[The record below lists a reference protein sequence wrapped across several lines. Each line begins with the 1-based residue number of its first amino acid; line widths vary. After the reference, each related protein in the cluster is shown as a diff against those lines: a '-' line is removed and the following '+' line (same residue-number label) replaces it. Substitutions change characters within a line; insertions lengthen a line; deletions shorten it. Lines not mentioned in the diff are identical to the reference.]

1 MKYTYSKVTK
11 YDTIIRENEEGDN
24 MIETIE
30 VEINGKKY
38 TMSKGKTLEEISK
51 EFQKEYKYPILL
63 AKVNN
68 TYKELTKEIIEDST
82 IEFMDLTTKPGNRT
96 HISGLTYV
104 LIYAIKKL
112 YGEDA
117 DIKVQHS
124 LDKGIYIE
132 TNFRLTENKIK
143 NIKETMKEIIVAD
156 MPIIRSTVDRGEAI
170 KYFESKKD
178 FVKAGV
184 MSYITNEYVT
194 LYRLGNYYNY
204 FYNLMPSST
213 GKLKDFDLTY
223 IKENGFVLQFPNV
236 YQPGKIPAYKH
247 HPHMFEV
254 FQECRDWAKIIG
266 VENSVDLNKLV
277 SLGKINDL
285 IRIDEILQSN
295 RLLNLAREINK
306 RRKEIKVVLMAG
318 PSSSGK
324 TTTSKKLCMYLESF
338 GLHPKVLSM
347 DDYFVERVDTPLGED
362 GKPDYE
368 CLEAVD
374 LKLFDEQ
381 IKDLLDGKT
390 VIAPTFSF
398 VLGKKEFKREL
409 SLGEEDLLLIEGIH
423 ALDPKIL
430 TNIPREKK
438 YKVYISALTELN
450 LDNHNR
456 VSTTDN
462 RLLRRIIRD
471 NRTRNNNI
479 EHTLKSWNSVRVGE
493 EKYIFPFQDEADFT
507 FNSALIYE
515 IGVLKTYV
523 EPLLYSVPKD
533 SPYYEE
539 AKRLIEFLRLFLPI
553 PADVIPEDSLLREFI
568 GGSCFHE

>member
-1 MKYTYSKVTK
+1 M
-11 YDTIIRENEEGDN
+11 
-24 MIETIE
+24 METIE

-38 TMSKGKTLEEISK
+38 QMSKGMTLEEISK
-51 EFQKEYKYPILL
+51 EFQKEYKYPIIL
-63 AKVNN
+63 ARVNN
-68 TYKELTKEIIEDST
+68 RLKELTKVLEKSAT
-82 IEFMDLTTKPGNRT
+82 IEFLDLSSREGNRS

-104 LIYAIKKL
+104 LLYAIKKL
-112 YGEDA
+112 FGEEA
-117 DIKVQHS
+117 DIVVQHS

-132 TNFRLTENKIK
+132 TTFKLTENRLK
-143 NIKETMKEIIVAD
+143 NIKETMNKVIAAD
-156 MPIIRSTVDRGEAI
+156 MPIMKSTVDRKEAI

-178 FVKAGV
+178 KSKAGV
-184 MSYITNEYVT
+184 MSYTTNGYIT

-213 GKLKDFDLTY
+213 GKLKDFDLTFV
-223 IKENGFVLQFPNV
+223 KENGFVLQFPTI

-266 VENSVDLNKLV
+266 VENSVDLNRVV

-285 IRIDEILQSN
+285 IRIDETLQSN

-306 RRKEIKVVLMAG
+306 KRKDIKIVLMAG
-318 PSSSGK
+318 PSSSGI
-324 TTTSKKLCMYLESF
+324 TTTSRKLRMYLESF

-347 DDYFVERVDTPLGED
+347 DDYFVEREDNPVDET

-368 CLEAVD
+368 CLEAID
-374 LKLFDEQ
+374 LKLFDKQVE
-381 IKDLLDGKT
+381 DLLKGKEVT
-390 VIAPTFSF
+390 IPTYSF
-398 VLGKKEFKREL
+398 VLGKKEFKNSIAL
-409 SLGEEDLLLIEGIH
+409 NEEDILLIEGIH
-423 ALDPKIL
+423 ALDNKIL
-430 TNIPREKK
+430 TNIPRNKK
-438 YKVYISALTELN
+438 FKIYISALTELN
-450 LDNHNR
+450 IDNHNR

-471 NRTRNNNI
+471 NRTRNNNVDY
-479 EHTLKSWNSVRVGE
+479 TLKSWDSVRRGE
-493 EKYIFPFQDEADFT
+493 EKYIFPYQDDADFT

-523 EPLLYSVPKD
+523 EPLLYSVSQD

-553 PADVIPEDSLLREFI
+553 PADVIPQDSILREFI